1 MGIIKGRKLM
11 FKKSQ
16 RAMGV
21 QESDISSLEGNASMG
36 LRGFG
41 ST

>member
-16 RAMGV
+16 KAMGI
-21 QESDISSLEGNASMG
+21 QESDIAPLEGNVSMG

-41 ST
+41 GK